1 MGGRHS
7 SRPHVCPRNDT
18 HRGWATLIS
27 SARLPFRLPPVPVC
41 PSACTT
47 TPVVGVYHPRR
58 ITTILI
64 LAYQHRSSSRI
75 PLCKQVHF
83 RFALFSLL
91 GFYAWRSRAHLL
103 PPESPGAPCVQVLS
117 WHSLVPELAPLDA
130 LFRGVSVVP
139 SWSTEPSVLVR
150 DVNATLGFTGV
161 ISFAH
166 LASPNLCLT
175 RHLRSDFHSPS
186 LSTVCD
192 ATTSVS
198 TL

>member
-1 MGGRHS
+1 MALPSFSRISASSLILVYCPSARVTTPTMGGQHS

-27 SARLPFRLPPVPVC
+27 SARLPSRLPPVPVC

-83 RFALFSLL
+83 R
-91 GFYAWRSRAHLL
+91 
-103 PPESPGAPCVQVLS
+103 
-117 WHSLVPELAPLDA
+117 
-130 LFRGVSVVP
+130 
-139 SWSTEPSVLVR
+139 
-150 DVNATLGFTGV
+150 
-161 ISFAH
+161 
-166 LASPNLCLT
+166 
-175 RHLRSDFHSPS
+175 
-186 LSTVCD
+186 
-192 ATTSVS
+192 
-198 TL
+198 

>member
-1 MGGRHS
+1 MGGQHS
-7 SRPHVCPRNDT
+7 SRLHVCMSACLPVCPRNDT

-27 SARLPFRLPPVPVC
+27 SAHLPSRLPSIPVC

-47 TPVVGVYHPRR
+47 TPVVEVSHPRR
-58 ITTILI
+58 ITTILV

-83 RFALFSLL
+83 WFAFIFTFGFLHLAFL
-91 GFYAWRSRAHLL
+91 GSS
-103 PPESPGAPCVQVLS
+103 SPSQKPGGALY
-117 WHSLVPELAPLDA
+117 A
-130 LFRGVSVVP
+130 LFRGASVVP

-150 DVNATLGFTGV
+150 DVNTTLGFTGV

-175 RHLRSDFHSPS
+175 RHLCSDFHSPS
-186 LSTVCD
+186 LSSVSD
-192 ATTSVS
+192 AMTSVS
-198 TL
+198 T